1 MEKKR
6 KKKPFK
12 DTLVG
17 SSLIGIASL
26 INPNLGKVLN
36 GATTVQA
43 AIKSIGESDATVD
56 EKLMLQEFA
65 LRQFEAEV
73 QDRTSARQ
81 REAVVAASGGSDIL
95 FKVVGYGVTAAFLG
109 VIGVAIGIFGQ
120 VPEEA
125 QRLFDMGFGATV
137 TAFASVVSYYFG
149 SSAGSKQK
157 TMMMNEN

>member
-1 MEKKR
+1 MCIR
-6 KKKPFK
+6 
-12 DTLVG
+12 
-17 SSLIGIASL
+17 
-26 INPNLGKVLN
+26 
-36 GATTVQA
+36 
-43 AIKSIGESDATVD
+43 
-56 EKLMLQEFA
+56 
-65 LRQFEAEV
+65 
-73 QDRTSARQ
+73 DRCL
-81 REAVVAASGGSDIL
+81 DC
-95 FKVVGYGVTAAFLG
+95 GVTAAFLG